1 MDMEQKTGTN
11 NNLFVG
17 TLTHYIMSHHPDRM
31 EDMDFIN
38 ERAEQAAKD
47 FEVASRSSLTVD
59 EAMEVAYKTLF
70 RGLVF
75 SPFLTVK
82 EVVLDLMDYTEEDE
96 ELDEF
101 VLQMLELTRPA
112 FEKWDLDDKFQGT
125 PEYLELCDEIK
136 LIINQYLITNGIQ

>member
-1 MDMEQKTGTN
+1 MDMEQKTGTK

-17 TLTHYIMSHHPDRM
+17 TLTHYIMSHHPDRI

-47 FEVASRSSLTVD
+47 FEVASRNSLTVD

-70 RGLVF
+70 RGQVF

-96 ELDEF
+96 ELDELYIRMKEAIEIWNNDF
-101 VLQMLELTRPA
+101 DLAFTLRQQLETFLPTISGSRML
-112 FEKWDLDDKFQGT
+112 KDYLD
-125 PEYLELCDEIK
+125 YLFP
-136 LIINQYLITNGIQ
+136 T